1 MQKLA
6 EICIRRPVF
15 ATMLIVA
22 LVVVGFNSYRQL
34 GVDYFPKVEFPFV
47 TITTVLPG
55 ASPEEVESQVTK
67 PLEEAVNTIAGIDE
81 LNSTSAEGISVI
93 TIGFVLEKDPD
104 VGAQEVRDKINS
116 VLGELPRDADPPTV
130 EKVATDAS
138 PILNIVVSAN
148 RDLREITKLV
158 DDRLKKNLES
168 LDGVGQVRFV
178 GDRERQVQ
186 VIIDPEK
193 LYSYNLNVEQVRGSL
208 AAQNIELPGGRVD
221 QGNRELSLRTMGR
234 MERPE
239 DFARLIVGQVS
250 GAPVRISDI
259 GRVEDTFE
267 EPRSVATLNS
277 EPAVVLQVRKQAGTN
292 TLDVIA
298 RVKERVDE
306 LKAGLPPDFEITY
319 ARDQS
324 GFINAAFFAVQEHLV
339 LGGVFA
345 SIIVL
350 IFIRSWRSTLI
361 AAVAIPTSIIST
373 FALMQ
378 YMGFSLNQITMLAL
392 TLMVGI
398 VIDDAIVVLENI
410 FRFME
415 EKGMPPMQAAVE
427 GTREIGLAVLATT
440 LSLVIIFIPIAL
452 MPGIVGRFMSSF
464 GYTAAFAVMVSL
476 LVSFV
481 LTPMLCSRFLK
492 PSKHG
497 KAHGG
502 TKGGFF
508 DRMFAMPYLAMLK
521 WSMAHRWV
529 IVIIA
534 VVVVISTGPLMSGL
548 GVDFLP
554 SEDQGEFEVTVKMPV
569 GSSLEGTQQV
579 VRQVEADLDQI
590 PGIASKLT
598 LIGADFR
605 RQVDRGTILLT
616 LVPVNQRKE
625 NQKQLMDMVRD
636 RLTKYRDLTVTV
648 QNPGLIAGQVDADF
662 QYSVQGPDLDELD
675 VISQK
680 LMANLGKVQGMR
692 DLNSSYESGKPEVRV
707 EINRDKAADLG
718 VNVAAIA
725 GAMRVLV
732 GGDDQV
738 TTYKEGDDRYDV
750 QLRVDKRFRNSA
762 AAMERLYV
770 PSAALGNVPL
780 SNVARLEAGEGP
792 LSIDRY
798 NRQRRILIQ
807 GNLSGGLAL
816 NDVLTLADTELR
828 AMNLPPEYQFGAVGK
843 SKELG
848 RAMENFFIAFLL
860 SLMFMYMILAANYE
874 SFIDPVTILM
884 SLPLSVPFALMALYL
899 ARENFSIV
907 YTSLGILVL
916 FGIVKKNS
924 ILQIDHIKGL
934 RRAGMHRLEAIYR
947 GCEDRLRP
955 ILMTTMALVA
965 GMIPLALGTG
975 PGAGTRR
982 TVAVVVIGGQSMA
995 LLLTLLV
1002 TPVAYS
1008 LFDDLAHSRLWGKVF
1023 KPFRRRGAE
1032 PEPIPSEL
1040 SGD

>member
-6 EICIRRPVF
+6 EVCIRRPVF

-22 LVVVGFNSYRQL
+22 LVVVGLNSYRQL

-47 TITTVLPG
+47 TITTVLRG

-116 VLGELPRDADPPTV
+116 ALGELPRDADPPTV

-138 PILNIVVSAN
+138 PILNLVVSAR

-178 GDRERQVQ
+178 GDRTRQVQ

-193 LYSYNLNVEQVRGSL
+193 LYSYNLNVEQVRASL
-208 AAQNIELPGGRVD
+208 ASQNVEVPGGRVD

-239 DFARLIVGQVS
+239 DFARLIVGQIS
-250 GAPVRISDI
+250 GAPVRVSDI
-259 GRVEDTFE
+259 GRVEDTYE
-267 EPRSVATLNS
+267 EPRSVATLNG

-298 RVKERVDE
+298 RVKERVE
-306 LKAGLPPDFEITY
+306 ALKAGLPPDFEITY

-324 GFINAAFFAVQEHLV
+324 GFIQAAFFAVQEHLI
-339 LGGVFA
+339 LGGIFA

-476 LVSFV
+476 LVSFA
-481 LTPMLCSRFLK
+481 LTPMLCSRFLR
-492 PSKHG
+492 PSKKG

-508 DRMFAMPYLAMLK
+508 DRLLARPYLSLLK
-521 WSMAHRWV
+521 WSMAHRWA
-529 IVIIA
+529 IVIFA
-534 VVVVISTGPLMSGL
+534 VVVVASTGPLMSGL

-579 VRQVEADLDQI
+579 VRQVERDLDEI
-590 PGIASKLT
+590 PGIQSKLT
-598 LIGADFR
+598 LIGSDFR

-616 LVPVNQRKE
+616 LVPVKQRKE

-636 RLTKYRDLTVTV
+636 RLAKYRDLTVTV

-675 VISQK
+675 VISQR

-718 VNVAAIA
+718 VNVASIA
-725 GAMRVLV
+725 NAMRILV

-750 QLRVDKRFRNSA
+750 LLRVDKRFRNSA
-762 AAMERLYV
+762 AAMERLYL
-770 PSAALGNVPL
+770 PSASLGNVPI
-780 SNVARLEAGEGP
+780 SSVAQLESGDGP

-816 NDVLTLADTELR
+816 NDVLNMADAEMR
-828 AMNLPPEYQFGAVGK
+828 AMNLPPEYQSGAVGK

-860 SLMFMYMILAANYE
+860 SLLFMYMILAANYE
-874 SFIDPVTILM
+874 SFIDPVTILL
-884 SLPLSVPFALMALYL
+884 SLPLSVPFALLALYL

-934 RRAGMHRLEAIYR
+934 RRAGVPRLEAIYR

-1008 LFDDLAHSRLWGKVF
+1008 LFDDLAHSRIWGRLF
-1023 KPFRRRGAE
+1023 KPFRKREPE

-1040 SGD
+1040 AGD

>member
-47 TITTVLPG
+47 TITTVLRG

-138 PILNIVVSAN
+138 PILNIVVSAR
-148 RDLREITKLV
+148 RDLREITKQV

-178 GDRERQVQ
+178 GDRKRQVQ
-186 VIIDPEK
+186 VIVDPEK
-193 LYSYNLNVEQVRGSL
+193 LYSYNLNVEQVRASL

-239 DFARLIVGQVS
+239 DFARLIVGNIN

-259 GRVEDTFE
+259 GRVEDTYE
-267 EPRSVATLNS
+267 EPRSVAALNG

-298 RVKERVDE
+298 RVKERVEE

-324 GFINAAFFAVQEHLV
+324 GFINAAFHAVQEHLI
-339 LGGVFA
+339 LGGIFA

-476 LVSFV
+476 LVSFAM
-481 LTPMLCSRFLK
+481 TPMLCSRFLK

-497 KAHGG
+497 RAHGG

-508 DRMFAMPYLAMLK
+508 DRILARPYLAMLK

-529 IVIIA
+529 
-534 VVVVISTGPLMSGL
+534 VVVVSIVVVLSTGPLMSGL

-569 GSSLEGTQQV
+569 GSSLEGTETV
-579 VRQVEADLDQI
+579 IRQVEADLDQVH
-590 PGIASKLT
+590 GIQSKLT

-616 LVPVNQRKE
+616 LVPVSQRKQ
-625 NQKQLMDMVRD
+625 NQKQMMDQVRD
-636 RLTKYRDLTVTV
+636 LLAKYKDLVVTV

-662 QYSVQGPDLDELD
+662 QYSVQGPELEELD
-675 VISQK
+675 DISQR
-680 LMANLGKVQGMR
+680 LMANLNQVQGMR

-707 EINRDKAADLG
+707 EINRDKAADLN
-718 VNVAAIA
+718 VNVASIA
-725 GAMRVLV
+725 NAMRVLV

-750 QLRVDKRFRNSA
+750 SLRVDKRFRSSA
-762 AAMERLYV
+762 AAMERLYL
-770 PSAALGNVPL
+770 PSATLGNAPL
-780 SNVARLEAGEGP
+780 SNVARLVPGDGP

-816 NDVLTLADTELR
+816 NDILSQADEEMR
-828 AMNLPPEYQFGAVGK
+828 SMNLPPEYQFGAVGK

-848 RAMENFFIAFLL
+848 RAMQNFFIAFLL
-860 SLMFMYMILAANYE
+860 SLLFMYMILAANYE
-874 SFIDPVTILM
+874 SFIDPVTILL
-884 SLPLSVPFALMALYL
+884 SLPLSVPFALLALYL

-916 FGIVKKNS
+916 FGIVKKNA

-934 RRAGMHRLEAIYR
+934 RRAGMARLEAIYR

-1008 LFDDLAHSRLWGKVF
+1008 LFDDLAHARIWRPLLR
-1023 KPFRRRGAE
+1023 PFRKKQPE

-1040 SGD
+1040 AGD